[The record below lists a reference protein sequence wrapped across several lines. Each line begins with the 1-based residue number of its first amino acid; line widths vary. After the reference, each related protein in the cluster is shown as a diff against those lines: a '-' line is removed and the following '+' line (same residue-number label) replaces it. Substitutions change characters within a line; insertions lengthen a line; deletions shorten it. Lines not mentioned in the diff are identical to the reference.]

1 MPYGIRLIKTSS
13 PTNKINK
20 DISNVLSAP
29 EINLKG
35 RPKDINNLDIDLAN
49 LSISQVASINYACI
63 PALNLYYFAKIL
75 PSNIG
80 NNHNILHLE
89 LDPLMTYKSQILD
102 LKCIT
107 DRNTNNYN
115 AYLKDDEQKITSQY
129 KQFYH
134 TFSGGNISFFKPHES
149 ILISLVG
156 SD

>member
-1 MPYGIRLIKTSS
+1 MSLILRVYLTNS
-13 PTNKINK
+13 PTNKIEK
-20 DISNVLSAP
+20 DLRVGTSYI
-29 EINLKG
+29 IDLKN
-35 RPKDINNLDIDLAN
+35 RPKDFNNFDIDFSVNSVQALN
-49 LSISQVASINYACI
+49 FNYAY
-63 PALNLYYFAKIL
+63 LGGGYNYYYFVKIL
-75 PSNIG
+75 PSNTG
-80 NNHNILHLE
+80 NLHYKLHLE
-89 LDPLMTYKSQILD
+89 LDPLMTYKNQILG

-115 AYLKDDEQKITSQY
+115 VYLKDEEQKITSQY

>member
-1 MPYGIRLIKTSS
+1 MSLTLRLYMTSS
-13 PTNKINK
+13 PSNKINK
-20 DISNVLSAP
+20 DLT
-29 EINLKG
+29 LKG
-35 RPKDINNLDIDLAN
+35 EKSINFKNRPKDFNELDIDYEAITGGIISNFNYAYLAN
-49 LSISQVASINYACI
+49 YK
-63 PALNLYYFAKIL
+63 LYYFVKML

-80 NNHNILHLE
+80 GGHNILHLE
-89 LDPLMTYKSQILD
+89 LDPLMTYKSQILS

-107 DRNTNNYN
+107 DRNSNKYN

-134 TFSGGNISFFKPHES
+134 PFSGGNISFFKPHES

>member
-1 MPYGIRLIKTSS
+1 MAYGIRLIKTSS

-20 DISNVLSAP
+20 DISNVISSP
-29 EINLKG
+29 VINFKV
-35 RPKDINNLDIDLAN
+35 RPKDITNLDIDLAN
-49 LSISQVASINYACI
+49 LAISQVTSINYAYI
-63 PALNLYYFAKIL
+63 QSLNLYYFVKIL

-89 LDPLMTYKSQILD
+89 LDPLMTYKSQILG